1 MDKFYIELYPK
12 ADLENEWAKNKHTP
26 SAMPCMRCG
35 GPMRESLAENA
46 LSRALNVYVC
56 PACGMDEALRDAA
69 GKIRPVRDWYAVKQ
83 HRFAEHKDPQAVK
96 LTPACAF
103 MELFSGAR

>member
-1 MDKFYIELYPK
+1 MDKFHIELYPK

-26 SAMPCMRCG
+26 GPCMRCG

-69 GKIRPVRDWYAVKQ
+69 GKVLPHKRMVRREAASFC
-83 HRFAEHKDPQAVK
+83 RA
-96 LTPACAF
+96 
-103 MELFSGAR
+103 